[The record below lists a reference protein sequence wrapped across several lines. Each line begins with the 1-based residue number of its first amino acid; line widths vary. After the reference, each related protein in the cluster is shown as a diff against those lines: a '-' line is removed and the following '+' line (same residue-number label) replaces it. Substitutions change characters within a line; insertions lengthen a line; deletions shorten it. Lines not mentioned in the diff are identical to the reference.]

1 MGSLER
7 RLGAAEEAL
16 IDSLI
21 VEMMVER
28 EIRAMLQVLEDSGA
42 IGRDLFQK
50 VVKSLA
56 DAGYIEGAK
65 NGA

>member
-1 MGSLER
+1 M
-7 RLGAAEEAL
+7 GAAEEAL

-50 VVKSLA
+50 AVKSLA

-65 NGA
+65 DGA